1 MNQDHI
7 IQKVFVEITVNNK
20 EKALD
25 IKEDINSFLS
35 IDVFPEIEKYINT
48 LEYELAGQTLQI
60 PKLALNL
67 DIKSSALD
75 SELKDKIVQLFRE
88 EISEISLPA
97 QGLKQE
103 TEDGSKAY
111 LLDQQEKTVQ
121 AFLFFLEK
129 GYMPWWNPERKGTSF
144 LEPAVFDT
152 MILAKNFEKRI
163 LPLLSKQN
171 VQDRMINQ
179 LSNEQM
185 ARLCL
190 AILRNKELKI
200 NLETGVIHHLSTL
213 SHSDRIIIWK
223 LIFNV
228 LSEYLKSSEINNLQE
243 YLVQQLSKVE
253 TAGFTKTKSSRQ
265 KWETVVKLFPSMK
278 ENEIAECIKNNTKD
292 HSENTKSV
300 METIEIEQRNESVGK
315 IRMRTTGNIS
325 KCRAYSDPSF
335 IKTFLNTVI
344 SLIPKPSSFLT
355 LNCAPIYYIISLPE
369 IPMPLNTIWFLKNSC
384 AIFLRIRVSAGI
396 SNFHANTK
404 NKLKM

>member
-1 MNQDHI
+1 
-7 IQKVFVEITVNNK
+7 
-20 EKALD
+20 
-25 IKEDINSFLS
+25 
-35 IDVFPEIEKYINT
+35 
-48 LEYELAGQTLQI
+48 
-60 PKLALNL
+60 
-67 DIKSSALD
+67 
-75 SELKDKIVQLFRE
+75 
-88 EISEISLPA
+88 
-97 QGLKQE
+97 
-103 TEDGSKAY
+103 
-111 LLDQQEKTVQ
+111 
-121 AFLFFLEK
+121 
-129 GYMPWWNPERKGTSF
+129 
-144 LEPAVFDT
+144 
-152 MILAKNFEKRI
+152 
-163 LPLLSKQN
+163 
-171 VQDRMINQ
+171 MINQ

-190 AILRNKELKI
+190 AVLRNKELKI

-228 LSEYLKSSEINNLQE
+228 LSEYLKPSGINNLQE
-243 YLVQQLSKVE
+243 YLAQQLSKVE

-300 METIEIEQRNESVGK
+300 METIEIEQRNESV
-315 IRMRTTGNIS
+315 RE
-325 KCRAYSDPSF
+325 DPDENDGQYIQNAGLILIHPF

-396 SNFHANTK
+396 SNFHSNTK